1 MKLNRKL
8 IRIALIIALSG
19 IAYSVPKL
27 IYEFWYVPLEHLR
40 KNATAGSL
48 DVIIVPGIP
57 YDGTNWGRIMKW
69 RVHWS
74 VLLYKNGLTKNI
86 IYSGSAVYTPYSE
99 SMIMAMYAE
108 KMGVPAEHIFIENKA
123 EHTTEN
129 LYYSWELAKKYKM
142 KRIAFATD
150 PFQSYKIAP
159 YIKELKLDVSL
170 LPMVL
175 PLMDKINM
183 KDYEIDSRKAYTL
196 KFISI
201 EERLSPEE
209 RDFHSRGGR
218 IRHEK

>member
-19 IAYSVPKL
+19 IAYSIPKL
-27 IYEFWYVPLEHLR
+27 IYEFWVVPLEHLR
-40 KNATAGSL
+40 KNAAGDSL

-57 YDGTNWGRIMKW
+57 YNGVKWGRIMKW

-74 VLLYKNGLTKNI
+74 VLLYKNGFTKNI
-86 IYSGSAVYTPYSE
+86 IYSGGAVYTPYSE
-99 SMIMAMYAE
+99 AMIMALYAE
-108 KMGVPAEHIFIENKA
+108 KMGVPREHIFVETKA

-129 LYYSWELAKKYKM
+129 LYYSWELAKKYNLKS
-142 KRIAFATD
+142 IAFATD

-159 YIKELKLDVSL
+159 FIKELDLDVSL

-175 PLMDKINM
+175 PLMDQLKM

-218 IRHEK
+218 IRN